1 MYTAR
6 VHFGL
11 SSWMMH
17 PEQITDSVA
26 FHAEGPVWHESWG
39 GLRFVDMLAGDLLT
53 LAPSGELTRLSTGSP
68 IAAFVR
74 PRATGGYVLGTERG
88 IALADSAFAAPKP
101 LPEMWS
107 DTNVRMNEGGVDPL
121 GRLYAGSMPYDKT
134 PGAAKLYR
142 VDGEGDVVVVLKNVT
157 TSNGIEFTADGT
169 RAYYNDTA
177 TRGTDVFDVT
187 AEGDLTNRRTFFH
200 TGEGTSPDGL
210 AVDSE
215 GNVWCALNRVGAV
228 RLYSPDAEILGEWKL
243 PCPGV
248 TAVTLGGADG
258 KDVFIT
264 TSKEMA
270 DVPGAG
276 AVWHMR
282 AEVAGQPTREYRG

>member
-1 MYTAR
+1 
-6 VHFGL
+6 
-11 SSWMMH
+11 MMSL
-17 PEQITDSVA
+17 EQITDSVA

-53 LAPSGELTRLSTGSP
+53 LSSAGEVSRLHVGSP

-74 PRATGGYVLGTERG
+74 PRTNGGYVVGTERG
-88 IALADSAFAAPKP
+88 IALADSPFSAPTP

-107 DTNVRMNEGGVDPL
+107 DPNVRMNEGAVDPQ
-121 GRLYAGSMPYDKT
+121 GRLLAGSMPYDKT
-134 PGAAKLYR
+134 PGAASLYR
-142 VDGEGDVVVVLKNVT
+142 VDENGEFAVVVEKVT
-157 TSNGIEFTADGT
+157 TSNGLDFTADGR

-177 TRGTDVFDVT
+177 TRGTDVFDVIDG
-187 AEGDLTNRRTFFH
+187 ELTNRRAFFH

-210 AVDSE
+210 TVDSQ

-228 RLYSPDAEILGEWKL
+228 RLYSPEAEILGEWKL